1 MDRKLIWTET
11 ASRQMW
17 EMLTF
22 LDEHDAKKASEKLYS
37 NIQKKIGIL
46 LNYPEIGRFLKGRK
60 TIQYYPIDPSHRIY
74 YRVRGNT
81 LIISA
86 FFNLKQD
93 LSKRPF

>member
-22 LDEHDAKKASEKLYS
+22 LDEHDAKKTSTKLYG
-37 NIQKKIGIL
+37 NIQKKIEVL
-46 LNYPEIGRFLKGRK
+46 LLYPEIGRFVKGRK
-60 TIQYYPIDPSHRIY
+60 TIQYYPIDKMHRIY

-86 FFNLKQD
+86 FFNLRQD
-93 LSKRPF
+93 PSKRPF